1 VNVARPPST
10 PLLNVPDQVW
20 NNGEG
25 FPAAMG
31 QPPFALVPNQGGFLS
46 ADYVEGLRAVDI
58 HSFWPQGASAP
69 TNWHTYQFVNHQ
81 QVTVTVSRF
90 VGYLRPSQLGGYAT
104 QNGAPILDAAFEI
117 FAPTSYDPA
126 KPTVVVIGCWA
137 THPTPLD
144 PAASGPQNQRADRF
158 KYPGFRRA
166 DGLVLAGT
174 AGIARPGPDIV
185 NLVANPPSGHQVI
198 SAYIVPRT
206 FPRPM
211 VFEMQRYRQLAKAID
226 LMLGQPGGSALLP
239 PTFPTLAD
247 PLPKLLAGGSFGG
260 LTAQAGVLQFP
271 NEFHG
276 AAANAFSGSVRR
288 TMGEQFTWDLIGRR
302 CGTGLYET
310 SLNLQDTLEWGAYY
324 RLEGWDYFNSSTM
337 LRLRRGEVYR
347 PMMFLVA
354 DEDTVTCGVDWL
366 PSLSGVRGYAARG
379 LALGVAP
386 QGFVSPSIYWSV
398 VDRRCHGE
406 GGELVTPVGGVPSD
420 WIADA
425 DREFVTVVATEA
437 AQNAG
442 QVAVMPPFVADDG
455 SEDPYDE
462 LLARGVRPP
471 GPSSPLLQ
479 LDPNFGAG
487 GRTVG
492 HGLTLGWDE
501 SLKSIRVANTTH
513 LYAGDA
519 DGVVHRFVFDVAT
532 SGFVEQ
538 ARSRSLGFG
547 AWALEY
553 GALDG
558 LGDVLVVGTL
568 RHLHLLDPLTLV
580 PVGNPSVLELDFEW
594 ERPRRI
600 ALADVHATHA
610 GNEILVSTFQGHLL
624 VFDPGFD
631 LLTDLG
637 EPGIQDFV
645 VHEGAAYTE
654 PGTTSDVPITI
665 LSHRG
670 HLANVTLDVPG
681 GPIPCPARLH
691 CWTKVQR
698 GAPGD
703 LELVGGQVIA
713 SFNLQTATG
722 TALVRAFDAM
732 TLQPATVPLYGAGLT
747 TGASP
752 FNDLC
757 VVHDTGGSV
766 AGFVVG
772 FESSIAWVPVSG
784 TPATLGAAGLIQFAP
799 LANHCAV
806 ATADLLPAPNYR
818 EEVVVGTVP
827 GHLVVFTV
835 DELIAAAVNGTSLT
849 WDRPGENGLP
859 FDAAPPRTNHTLA
872 ATWGFVSRW
881 YTPDGDIL
889 LPQLLAAT
897 QAGELFEVDP
907 LTGRSVFA
915 IDYKLPIELPLQ
927 SPPHPPNPVYLSNVL
942 RSVSQ
947 VRDLGVIGENAM
959 GVPTFQLPGFITP
972 DRYRWPTVVAPP
984 GQRQLWWYRSL
995 PNQDRWGLPMQP
1007 QFYKDWHSSDPW
1019 PPPHLPVC
1027 TGVAAFIDGGA
1038 VRAYPPGTPG
1048 GLQREMHWWG
1058 GTAQTYRNLIQGASV
1073 TSSDVVNSWYSAKN
1087 VTGSMASP
1095 PPYGRN
1101 PSEGKDLRNH
1111 QRYAT
1116 TYNLQSLR
1124 LGRDGLGTVIV
1135 AGTPGG
1141 SVTLM
1146 RPADPQDPS
1155 APNSDFGRIL
1165 WESHDT
1171 EPDLDDGHGCMAL
1184 AVRQVPGASPP
1195 ALDIFYGACLTCP
1208 EPSALL
1214 PTDVGMNMVGSV
1226 RWLRWQNG
1234 AMTLKGPPVLLDAPG
1249 GGHGG
1254 FAVSGCAVGD
1264 VVDQVPGDELV
1275 VTTLAGDLYVFQL
1288 GPDSIQASPLER
1300 IHVGGGIGGF
1310 NAIVIE
1316 DMDLDFRKE
1325 LYVAGAHGIRKW
1337 RQL

>member
-1 VNVARPPST
+1 VRGGAVPLGWTVADKRCHAEPGILTT
-10 PLLNVPDQVW
+10 P
-20 NNGEG
+20 
-25 FPAAMG
+25 
-31 QPPFALVPNQGGFLS
+31 
-46 ADYVEGLRAVDI
+46 Y
-58 HSFWPQGASAP
+58 
-69 TNWHTYQFVNHQ
+69 TQ
-81 QVTVTVSRF
+81 QVV
-90 VGYLRPSQLGGYAT
+90 VGT
-104 QNGAPILDAAFEI
+104 DAAVPEL
-117 FAPTSYDPA
+117 AAYARLSWQQDP
-126 KPTVVVIGCWA
+126 
-137 THPTPLD
+137 
-144 PAASGPQNQRADRF
+144 
-158 KYPGFRRA
+158 
-166 DGLVLAGT
+166 
-174 AGIARPGPDIV
+174 
-185 NLVANPPSGHQVI
+185 
-198 SAYIVPRT
+198 
-206 FPRPM
+206 
-211 VFEMQRYRQLAKAID
+211 
-226 LMLGQPGGSALLP
+226 
-239 PTFPTLAD
+239 
-247 PLPKLLAGGSFGG
+247 
-260 LTAQAGVLQFP
+260 
-271 NEFHG
+271 
-276 AAANAFSGSVRR
+276 
-288 TMGEQFTWDLIGRR
+288 
-302 CGTGLYET
+302 
-310 SLNLQDTLEWGAYY
+310 
-324 RLEGWDYFNSSTM
+324 
-337 LRLRRGEVYR
+337 
-347 PMMFLVA
+347 
-354 DEDTVTCGVDWL
+354 
-366 PSLSGVRGYAARG
+366 
-379 LALGVAP
+379 
-386 QGFVSPSIYWSV
+386 SPS
-398 VDRRCHGE
+398 
-406 GGELVTPVGGVPSD
+406 P
-420 WIADA
+420 
-425 DREFVTVVATEA
+425 
-437 AQNAG
+437 
-442 QVAVMPPFVADDG
+442 MPARADDG
-455 SEDPYDE
+455 SEDPYAHFFERTGVPPSTTNYLTPDSGFRAPQQGPPPTGHGTTFGFDE
-462 LLARGVRPP
+462 SMRIADVAGGPRIFVVSPDGVVTRFAVQSVAGP
-471 GPSSPLLQ
+471 GGYGIYETVVAEFSSAAL
-479 LDPNFGAG
+479 GAG
-487 GRTVG
+487 GHALAVG
-492 HGLTLGWDE
+492 DIDAGSPGDE
-501 SLKSIRVANTTH
+501 V
-513 LYAGDA
+513 
-519 DGVVHRFVFDVAT
+519 
-532 SGFVEQ
+532 
-538 ARSRSLGFG
+538 
-547 AWALEY
+547 
-553 GALDG
+553 
-558 LGDVLVVGTL
+558 VVGTQ
-568 RHLHLLDPLTLV
+568 RWIHLLRASDLSTIRSQALPFE
-580 PVGNPSVLELDFEW
+580 LEQ
-594 ERPRRI
+594 PRRMQI
-600 ALADVHATHA
+600 ARVAPST
-610 GNEILVSTFQGHLL
+610 NERQILFTTFYGHLVVMDAQL
-624 VFDPGFD
+624 NV
-631 LLTDLG
+631 LTDFG

-645 VHEGAAYTE
+645 VHEGAAYAE

-732 TLQPATVPLYGAGLT
+732 TLQPATVPMYGAGLT

-757 VVHDTGGSV
+757 VVHDAGGSL

-772 FESSIAWVPVSG
+772 FESSIAWVPLSG
-784 TPATLGAAGLIQFAP
+784 TPAKLGAAGLIQFAP
-799 LANHCAV
+799 FANHCAV
-806 ATADLLPAPNYR
+806 ATADLLPSANYR

-835 DELIAAAVNGTSLT
+835 DELIAAAANGTSLN

-859 FDAAPPRTNHTLA
+859 FDAPPPRTNHALA
-872 ATWGFVSRW
+872 ATWGLVSRW

-927 SPPHPPNPVYLSNVL
+927 SPPHPPNPVYVSNVL

-947 VRDLGVIGENAM
+947 VRDLGVIGENAL

-984 GQRQLWWYRSL
+984 GLRQLWWYRSL

-1048 GLQREMHWWG
+1048 GLQRELHWWG
-1058 GTAQTYRNLIQGASV
+1058 GTAQTFRNLIQGASV
-1073 TSSDVVNSWYSAKN
+1073 TSSDVVNSWYSAKA

-1124 LGRDGLGTVIV
+1124 LGRDEVGTVIV

-1155 APNSDFGRIL
+1155 APNADFGRIL
-1165 WESHDT
+1165 WESRDT

-1195 ALDIFYGACLTCP
+1195 ALDIFYGACLTYP

-1234 AMTLKGPPVLLDAPG
+1234 TMTQKGPPLRLDAPG
-1249 GGHGG
+1249 GGHGA

-1264 VVDQVPGDELV
+1264 IVDQLPGDELV

-1288 GPDSIQASPLER
+1288 GQDSIQAAPLER
-1300 IHVGGGIGGF
+1300 IHVPGGIGAF

-1316 DMDLDFRKE
+1316 DMDLDLRKE
-1325 LYVAGAHGIRKW
+1325 LYLAGSHGIRKW